1 MKKGTIGKIALGGL
15 GLLAGLVGGAV
26 LFKNKQDNDCLEVEL
41 TDVDDFDS
49 EETES
54 EED

>member
-15 GLLAGLVGGAV
+15 GLLAGIVGGAM
-26 LFKNKQDNDCLEVEL
+26 LFKNKKDDDYLEVEL
-41 TDVDDFDS
+41 TDVEDFDS

-54 EED
+54 EEA